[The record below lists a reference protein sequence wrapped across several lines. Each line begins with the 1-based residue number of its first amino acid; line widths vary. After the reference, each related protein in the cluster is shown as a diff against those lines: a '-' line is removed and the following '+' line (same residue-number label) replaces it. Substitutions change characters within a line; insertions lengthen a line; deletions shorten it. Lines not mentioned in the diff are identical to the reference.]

1 MHAGRAALDIAL
13 DRIGREIG
21 QELRLD
27 DEGRAV
33 IELNALLDCD
43 VVLDEA
49 TARIGFST
57 PLCMV
62 AGDDAEHVCAAALKL
77 TLGGVAT
84 GGATIALHPELRV
97 LSLRLSIPAE
107 SSDSDVI
114 ERELRTFLATADTVR
129 DVLAER
135 SRGEAPSAPRSRESE
150 LMIRG

>member
-1 MHAGRAALDIAL
+1 MHAGRADLDIAL

-27 DEGRAV
+27 AEGRAV
-33 IELNALLDCD
+33 VELNVLLDCD
-43 VVLDEA
+43 VALDEA
-49 TARIGFST
+49 TGRIELST

-62 AGDDAEHVCAAALKL
+62 SGDDVEHVCAAALKL

-107 SSDSDVI
+107 PTDSDVI
-114 ERELRTFLATADTVR
+114 ERELRTFLATADTLR

-135 SRGEAPSAPRSRESE
+135 SGDEAPSVPRSRESE